1 MRLSWRERALDDVE
15 NLRDY
20 IAADNSFY
28 AKIFTDKIIEIAEKL
43 IEFPKMGRIVPE
55 YGNDDIREI
64 LYRDYRIIYEIFNG
78 EIYIIT
84 VIHGSRRLD
93 L

>member
-28 AKIFTDKIIEIAEKL
+28 AKIFVNKIIEIADKL
-43 IEFPKMGRIVPE
+43 IDFPKMGRIVPE

-64 LYRDYRIIYEIFNG
+64 LYRDYRIIYEIFNE

>member
-20 IAADNSFY
+20 IASDNTFY
-28 AKIFTDKIIEIAEKL
+28 AEVFINRIIDVAEKL
-43 IEFPKMGRIVPE
+43 IKYPKMGRIVPE
-55 YGNDDIREI
+55 YGDDNIREV
-64 LYRDYRIIYEIFNG
+64 LYRDYRIIYEIMNG
-78 EIYIIT
+78 ELYIVT

>member
-1 MRLSWRERALDDVE
+1 
-15 NLRDY
+15 
-20 IAADNSFY
+20 
-28 AKIFTDKIIEIAEKL
+28 
-43 IEFPKMGRIVPE
+43 MGRIVPE

-64 LYRDYRIIYEIFNG
+64 LYRDYRIIYEIING

-93 L
+93 

>member
-28 AKIFTDKIIEIAEKL
+28 AKIFVNKIIEIAEKL
-43 IEFPKMGRIVPE
+43 IDFPKMGRIVPE

-64 LYRDYRIIYEIFNG
+64 LYRDYRIIYEILNG

>member
-20 IAADNSFY
+20 
-28 AKIFTDKIIEIAEKL
+28 
-43 IEFPKMGRIVPE
+43 
-55 YGNDDIREI
+55 
-64 LYRDYRIIYEIFNG
+64 RIIYEIMNG
-78 EIYIIT
+78 ELYIVT